1 MKGLKKLALVSAIA
15 AVSAGAQAELVAMDE
30 SALSATTGQAGIT
43 IDIEAQVSVGE
54 IAYQDGTGGFIG
66 IEDVRIGGTSY
77 TDTGVAGALDNV
89 RLTID
94 VADGT
99 EALQHGSSA
108 FNLYNQVIGGG
119 SWTEVANAD
128 DAYVG
133 KDGDLVIHIGSVN
146 PLDGTKYDAATGAPT
161 AAGTYDA
168 GGNLVDNSF
177 ATVIEDFK
185 NAVDFG
191 MEVGAVKLRPS
202 TYANNIGEK
211 GDVAGQTS
219 TTLVSDIAI
228 EANVG
233 PVDIIIQNN
242 GDGFDAATGLADSAI
257 LFNAYFEV
265 TNMDM
270 TVDIAGVTLTGMK
283 IHNNRGESGIQQ
295 FDNDAFLA
303 DGVTANPNFGGL
315 KNKTNAAG
323 NNIETFGFAHAEGS
337 IRADRIVERTKL
349 VASDFA
355 AGPVE
360 GISMALAFSGDMD
373 MENINF
379 GAGAAGTN
387 IGSVYMTDIVV
398 DASMTISAH

>member
-43 IDIEAQVSVGE
+43 IDIEAQVAIGE

-66 IEDVRIGGTSY
+66 IEDVRIGGT
-77 TDTGVAGALDNV
+77 TDGAATGVSGSLDNV

-108 FNLYNQVIGGG
+108 FALYNNTVGTGA
-119 SWTEVANAD
+119 WTEVANAD

-133 KDGDLVIHIGSVN
+133 SDGDLVIHIGSVS
-146 PLDGTKYDAATGAPT
+146 PLDGTQYDPSNGSVMASGFNGATGNAFS
-161 AAGTYDA
+161 D
-168 GGNLVDNSF
+168 
-177 ATVIEDFK
+177 VIEDFK

-191 MEVGAVKLRPS
+191 MEVGAVKLHDS
-202 TYANNIGEK
+202 GYVVGSK
-211 GDVAGQTS
+211 SAG
-219 TTLVSDIAI
+219 TTLVSGIAI

-270 TVDIAGVTLTGMK
+270 TVDIAGVTMTGMK

-295 FDNDAFLA
+295 FDASGA
-303 DGVTANPNFGGL
+303 IV
-315 KNKTNAAG
+315 NKTNAAG

-337 IRADRIVERTKL
+337 IRADRIVARTKL
-349 VASDFA
+349 TPTDFA
-355 AGPVE
+355 PGSEVE
-360 GISMALAFSGDMD
+360 GIAMNLAFSGDMD

>member
-119 SWTEVANAD
+119 SWTEAANAD

-133 KDGDLVIHIGSVN
+133 NDGDLVIHIGSVN

-161 AAGTYDA
+161 ASGVFDA
-168 GGNLVDNSF
+168 TGAIVDNSF

-202 TYANNIGEK
+202 TYAGNIGEK
-211 GDVAGQTS
+211 GDIAGQTS
-219 TTLVSDIAI
+219 TTLVSGIAI

-233 PVDIIIQNN
+233 PIDIVIQNN

-270 TVDIAGVTLTGMK
+270 TVDIAGVSFTGMK

-295 FDNDAFLA
+295 FDATGA
-303 DGVTANPNFGGL
+303 IV
-315 KNKTNAAG
+315 NKTNAAG
-323 NNIETFGFAHAEGS
+323 NNVETFGFAHAEGS

-349 VASDFA
+349 VPSDFA
-355 AGPVE
+355 AGSVE

-387 IGSVYMTDIVV
+387 IGSVYMTDILVE
-398 DASMTISAH
+398 ANMTISAH

>member
-283 IHNNRGESGIQQ
+283 IHNNRGESGIQK
-295 FDNDAFLA
+295 FDAA
-303 DGVTANPNFGGL
+303 GAIVT
-315 KNKTNAAG
+315 KQNAAG

-398 DASMTISAH
+398 EANMTISAH

>member
-43 IDIEAQVSVGE
+43 IDIEAQVAIGE

-66 IEDVRIGGTSY
+66 IEDVRIGGT
-77 TDTGVAGALDNV
+77 TDGAATGVSGSLDNV

-94 VADGT
+94 VADGA

-108 FNLYNQVIGGG
+108 FNLYNNVVGTGA
-119 SWTEVANAD
+119 WAEVANAD

-133 KDGDLVIHIGSVN
+133 SDGDLVIHIGSVN
-146 PLDGTKYDAATGAPT
+146 PLDGMEYDAATGGVKAS
-161 AAGTYDA
+161 AFN
-168 GGNLVDNSF
+168 GGSGNAF
-177 ATVIEDFK
+177 ADVIEDFK

-191 MEVGAVKLRPS
+191 MEVGAVKLHDS
-202 TYANNIGEK
+202 GYVVGSK
-211 GDVAGQTS
+211 SAG
-219 TTLVSDIAI
+219 TTLVSGIAI
-228 EANVG
+228 EANIG

-270 TVDIAGVTLTGMK
+270 TVDIAGVTMTGMK

-295 FDNDAFLA
+295 FDASGA
-303 DGVTANPNFGGL
+303 IV
-315 KNKTNAAG
+315 NKTNAAG
-323 NNIETFGFAHAEGS
+323 NNIDTFGFAHAEGS
-337 IRADRIVERTKL
+337 IRADRIVARTKL
-349 VASDFA
+349 TPTDFA
-355 AGPVE
+355 PGSEVE
-360 GISMALAFSGDMD
+360 GIAMNLAFSGDMD